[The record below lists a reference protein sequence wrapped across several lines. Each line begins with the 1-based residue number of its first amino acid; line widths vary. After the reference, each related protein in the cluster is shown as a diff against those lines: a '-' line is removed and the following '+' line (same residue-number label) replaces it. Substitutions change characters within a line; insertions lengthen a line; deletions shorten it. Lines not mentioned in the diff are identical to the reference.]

1 MVISDPSYNHEYLPM
16 LGDRAFTTAALKLIL
31 GPDSPPLLE
40 NRVKFIFNIKEK
52 KKYINQHRISLFI
65 SIYK

>member
-52 KKYINQHRISLFI
+52 K
-65 SIYK
+65 SI